1 LFSLKEKRIM
11 DLTPFTTT
19 ELTPRHDGWSA
30 ERKLRFLDRLAACG
44 NVRTA
49 CARVGL
55 SREAAYRLRRRDAL
69 FARGWDA
76 ALMLA
81 RPRGADVLAD
91 KATEGIEEEVWY
103 RGEMV
108 GTRRRFDARLLLA
121 HIARLDRMAQELPPE
136 SAEDAA
142 RFDELLACIGGAQ
155 VPRHLE
161 VDDNPLPLDR
171 DTAILMAD
179 EMARDA
185 ARELQE
191 ERRQAEGKKNRRLS
205 NEERSAAECEI
216 AEASARACEEAGA
229 QWDAWFTGACEAVDR
244 LLSGTAQ
251 APERETSPGDADEAG
266 ATDDTGT
273 ETPQPSTVSTCQLH
287 PLGPGEM
294 DPGSSPGQALKQVQ
308 GDVERRVIPTIG
320 FASATGPIVSS
331 NTTGDR

>member
-81 RPRGADVLAD
+81 RPSSAEVLAD

-161 VDDNPLPLDR
+161 VDDKPLPLDR
-171 DTAILMAD
+171 DTAILMA
-179 EMARDA
+179 EERARDTA
-185 ARELQE
+185 MEIHK
-191 ERRQAEGKKNRRLS
+191 ERRAEGKKNRRLS
-205 NEERSAAECEI
+205 GEERAAAENEI

-229 QWDAWFTGACEAVDR
+229 QWDAWFTGACEAVDG

-251 APERETSPGDADEAG
+251 EPERETSPGDANDAG
-266 ATDDTGT
+266 ATGNAGA
-273 ETPQPSTVSTCQLH
+273 ETPRPSTVSTCQLH
-287 PLGPGEM
+287 PLGSAAGHRSASPPVRHAELVSASIVPPRPVGPGGEM
-294 DPGSSPGQALKQVQ
+294 DPETSSG
-308 GDVERRVIPTIG
+308 
-320 FASATGPIVSS
+320 
-331 NTTGDR
+331 